1 MSQHSPCEHS
11 KTVVALSEVVLMAR
25 AFASP
30 FASATYLARSCFR
43 VVEEVVFL
51 LPVIALALEDI
62 VEEVVVLLLVI
73 ALALE
78 DVAEEAV
85 NLLPAIALAI
95 AIVLEDVAEE
105 AVNLLPN

>member
-51 LPVIALALEDI
+51 LPVIALALED
-62 VEEVVVLLLVI
+62 
-73 ALALE
+73 
-78 DVAEEAV
+78 VAEEAV